1 MSTPWDEIAVA
12 AAKATTTPA
21 VTLTC
26 AASITPEGID
36 WIWPGWLAAGKL
48 HVLAGMAGTGKTTIA
63 LAVAATLTSLGRW
76 PDGEICKQSA
86 DVVMWSGE
94 DDPADTLVPRLLTMG
109 ADVSRV
115 HLITGT
121 KDDDGKLRGFDP
133 ANDMEL
139 LESALAKFNPRL
151 LILDPISS
159 AVSGDSHQNTEVR
172 RSLQPIVDIA
182 ASLGCAVLG
191 ITHFSKGTA
200 GRDPLERVTG
210 SMAFGAFARLVW
222 ATIKPAK
229 DADDQM
235 RRLIRTKSNIGPD
248 GGGFE
253 YDLAQTAVPNHRDMY
268 ASCILWGMP
277 LEGSARELAGQ
288 IEDDKKP
295 GEESGPSPRE
305 EATDF
310 LLDILADG
318 PRMQRDIKE
327 LAGQEDI
334 AWRTLMRAKKAE
346 GVISVKLADGWQ
358 WRLKNWMPE
367 SDQESQGCQECQIPK
382 GMKTGIVGTLESA
395 ESTETPQMLAIEQES
410 QECHIPDEPAEW
422 MEGDAPGK
430 KKRHPLTIE
439 GSLDA
444 PVDGE
449 L

>member
-1 MSTPWDEIAVA
+1 MTSQWDEA
-12 AAKATTTPA
+12 ASPQPG
-21 VTLTC
+21 VTLTR
-26 AASITPEGID
+26 ASSIKPEPIA

-63 LAVAATLTSLGRW
+63 LAVVATMTARGRW
-76 PDGEICKQSA
+76 PDGEVCRTSA
-86 DVVMWSGE
+86 NVVMWSGE
-94 DDPADTLVPRLLTMG
+94 DDAADTLVPRLMAMG
-109 ADVSRV
+109 ADVDRV

-121 KDDDGKLRGFDP
+121 TDEKNQKRGFDP
-133 ANDMEL
+133 AQDMPMLEL
-139 LESALAKFNPRL
+139 TLAKLKPHL

-172 RSLQPIVDIA
+172 RSLQPVVDLA

-229 DADDQM
+229 DADDQK

-253 YDLAQTAVPNHRDMY
+253 YDLAQTNVPGISDLY
-268 ASCILWGMP
+268 ASCILWGEA

-288 IEDDKKP
+288 IE
-295 GEESGPSPRE
+295 EEKQAEDRGPSPRE

-310 LLDILADG
+310 LLDVLADG
-318 PRMQRDIKE
+318 PRMFMEIKE
-327 LAGQEDI
+327 AADQDGI
-334 AWRTLMRAKKAE
+334 APATLKRAKK
-346 GVISVKLADGWQ
+346 GLGILSTKLANGWQ
-358 WRLKNWMPE
+358 WSLKNWMPP
-367 SDQESQGCQECQIPK
+367 DGGQECQGDQEYQKPK
-382 GMKTGIVGTLESA
+382 GTKTDPLDPLACSEPA
-395 ESTETPQMLAIEQES
+395 ESLQNQPLRQDCQGD
-410 QECHIPDEPAEW
+410 HIPDDDTL
-422 MEGDAPGK
+422 M
-430 KKRHPLTIE
+430 
-439 GSLDA
+439 
-444 PVDGE
+444 DGE

>member
-1 MSTPWDEIAVA
+1 MSRAWDEQAS
-12 AAKATTTPA
+12 PQPG

-26 AASITPEGID
+26 ASSIAPEGIS

-63 LAVAATLTSLGRW
+63 LAVAATLTASGRW
-76 PDGEICKQSA
+76 PDGEICRQPA

-94 DDPADTLVPRLLTMG
+94 DDAADTLVPRLMAMG
-109 ADVSRV
+109 ADVARV

-121 KDDDGKLRGFDP
+121 RGDDGKLRGFDP
-133 ANDMEL
+133 SVDML
-139 LESALAKFNPRL
+139 MLEATLAKVNPRL

-172 RSLQPIVDIA
+172 RSLQPVVDLA

-229 DADDQM
+229 DADDQK

-253 YDLAQTAVPNHRDMY
+253 YDLAQTNVPGISGLY
-268 ASCILWGMP
+268 ASCILWGET

-288 IEDDKKP
+288 IEDDKTP
-295 GEESGPSPRE
+295 GEEKGPSPRE
-305 EATDF
+305 EATEF
-310 LLDILADG
+310 LLDI
-318 PRMQRDIKE
+318 
-327 LAGQEDI
+327 
-334 AWRTLMRAKKAE
+334 
-346 GVISVKLADGWQ
+346 
-358 WRLKNWMPE
+358 
-367 SDQESQGCQECQIPK
+367 
-382 GMKTGIVGTLESA
+382 
-395 ESTETPQMLAIEQES
+395 
-410 QECHIPDEPAEW
+410 
-422 MEGDAPGK
+422 
-430 KKRHPLTIE
+430 
-439 GSLDA
+439 
-444 PVDGE
+444 
-449 L
+449 